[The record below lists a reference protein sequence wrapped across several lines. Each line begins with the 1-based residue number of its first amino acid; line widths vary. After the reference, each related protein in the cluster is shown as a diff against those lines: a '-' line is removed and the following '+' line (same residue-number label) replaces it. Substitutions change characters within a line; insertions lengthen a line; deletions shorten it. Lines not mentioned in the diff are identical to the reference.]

1 MMLDSFASLHIS
13 SSTLTYQD
21 FTPMPTPC
29 HIIVEGNPA
38 IIYASREGA
47 PTKILP
53 RLQPFLAKFWQ
64 ERDISGEYCDTP
76 ECLVAQLVVRFGF
89 EMCEDDF
96 SHLRV
101 GLTYR
106 PEVEYL
112 YYIASNRTV
121 SVWTPSLDYRNNP
134 SLGLQ
139 GCQLLVNE
147 FFTSIQK

>member
-1 MMLDSFASLHIS
+1 MLDSFASLHVS
-13 SSTLTYQD
+13 SSASNYQE
-21 FTPMPTPC
+21 FNHMATPC

-38 IIYASREGA
+38 IIYTSREGT

-53 RLQPFLAKFWQ
+53 RLQPFLEKFWQ

-106 PEVEYL
+106 PEVKYL
-112 YYIASNRTV
+112 YYIAADRTV
-121 SVWTPSLDYRNNP
+121 SVWTPSFDYASNP

-139 GCQLLVNE
+139 GCQPLVNE
-147 FFTSIQK
+147 LC